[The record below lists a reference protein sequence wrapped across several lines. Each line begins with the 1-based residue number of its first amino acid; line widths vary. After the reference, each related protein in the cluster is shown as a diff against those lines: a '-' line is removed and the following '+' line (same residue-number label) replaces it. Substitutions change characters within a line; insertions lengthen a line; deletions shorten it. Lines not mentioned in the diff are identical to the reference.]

1 MHQCD
6 VVWFLVGAWYLL
18 FWISG
23 PLSVTG
29 DSIDSCT
36 SHPSV
41 PVTSSILSVFL
52 HVSVVDIDQLKLIMM
67 LVGTPG
73 PELLMKISS
82 ESVSAIPSS
91 FVLFICFFLF
101 FCIAHPPCCLCV
113 ALALYFTTW
122 CQCYY
127 LLAAPVL
134 LLTLCFYPIW
144 AQCFDFCFFPACTM
158 TFFRAPL
165 ITFMWQ

>member
-1 MHQCD
+1 MIFSWCLISFILNKWTFISYRLQHRQ
-6 VVWFLVGAWYLL
+6 LYL
-18 FWISG
+18 S
-23 PLSVTG
+23 PL
-29 DSIDSCT
+29 
-36 SHPSV
+36 
-41 PVTSSILSVFL
+41 VTSSILSVFL

-127 LLAAPVL
+127 LLTAPVL
-134 LLTLCFYPIW
+134 LLTLCFYPI
-144 AQCFDFCFFPACTM
+144 
-158 TFFRAPL
+158 
-165 ITFMWQ
+165 